1 MTGYRDEP
9 LPCSFDIANEWDR
22 QTDGQRKW
30 PWHVQPT
37 SVTDRR
43 TDRQNGHATA
53 YECCG
58 QTDRRTEWPYHTY
71 TALAVAR
78 NAYTAVRTETKNND
92 FT

>member
-1 MTGYRDEP
+1 MAMP
-9 LPCSFDIANEWDR
+9 QLMSVVDR

-43 TDRQNGHATA
+43 TDRQNGH
-53 YECCG
+53 
-58 QTDRRTEWPYHTY
+58 TY